1 MPGVGGPSYEQPFPT
16 TAPLSIKMAYDPL
29 MLNAA
34 LGILKY
40 STVPFEPISTSWE
53 SVSTLY
59 IVCPLGNRTSLM
71 YEEVRGF
78 FIYIKQCKKIYQY

>member
-1 MPGVGGPSYEQPFPT
+1 
-16 TAPLSIKMAYDPL
+16 MAYDPL

-78 FIYIKQCKKIYQY
+78 FIYIKQYKKIYINISTMCDWKGCTVSRFVYPTV

>member
-1 MPGVGGPSYEQPFPT
+1 
-16 TAPLSIKMAYDPL
+16 MAYDPV

-40 STVPFEPISTSWE
+40 SIVPFEPIFTYWE
-53 SVSTLY
+53 SMSTLY
-59 IVCPLGNRTSLM
+59 IVCPLGRRTSLM

-78 FIYIKQCKKIYQY
+78 FIYIKQGKSNK